1 MPTLVS
7 PGVSVS
13 VVDESMYAP
22 AGQGTV
28 PLVVIASA
36 QDKTDPSTGNTA
48 IGTTSANAAKPFLV
62 TSQRELVTTFGEPSF
77 KSLQGTQI
85 HGDERN
91 EYGLLSTYS
100 YLGIAN
106 RAYVIRADVDL
117 DELEAQSTVPQL
129 APANGTYWLDTAS
142 TDWGLFQ
149 ANTTSSAW
157 EKLTPAVLTETPGA
171 AGGNVDSQGKP
182 VITYGKDLDYV
193 IIASASPAALYQK
206 VSGTWSVVGS
216 PTWVTATSANVYIR
230 SSNGTAP
237 TVAASGSYN
246 DVWLKSSPGGQG
258 ANVVVKNYSSATGS
272 WSSLTANVYSRDDA
286 ATAVEGSSLAT
297 NDVYVRFDDF
307 SDETISNE
315 LKANFT
321 ATSST
326 LSSDAYSKQDILT
339 FGGATSTPEIM
350 YNLRIRGSGVETVA
364 TGNSASLNGG
374 VATGGSNTA
383 INFEVNGQS
392 ITVTGAAGAGNPVT
406 LDEIV
411 TAINGNTTVSG
422 ANIVASK
429 DYVSNARQY
438 LKLTRAGGYAV
449 YIHDGADSSNVK
461 GVSTADLGFTD
472 NTSSGSTAFFYKSL
486 WNDATYEA
494 KATTPK
500 ADPINGTLWYN
511 SSQSADI
518 YIAENDGGVMKW
530 FAYANSKDR
539 FTAGSVAAG
548 GLRDL
553 QMVSAEPT
561 VQSDEVSALQ
571 NGDIWIDSDALDSY
585 PKIYKYNSATSKW
598 VLLDN
603 TDQGTDAGVLFADA
617 VGNPGGADEDT
628 QDWGAT
634 YSNFDSDAPDPSVY
648 PAGILLFN
656 MRLSGYNVKKYVT
669 NYTFDGTNN
678 GSTWVTESGLKTD
691 GSPYMGRMAQRQ
703 VIVTK
708 MQAALQGNED
718 IRAESRFFNL
728 IAAPGY
734 PELLDEMITLST
746 DRKQTAFVL
755 GDTPFR
761 LNASGTAIQ
770 NWATNTANAPTN
782 GEDGLL
788 SASPYAAVYYPSGFT
803 SDLSGNNVTVPAT
816 HIALRTLAFN
826 DQVAFPWFAPAGYT
840 RGLVNN
846 ATSVG
851 YITGEGEFQAVT
863 LSEGQRDTM
872 YANKVNPIAFIPN
885 RGLIVFGQKT
895 LQPTASALDRIN
907 VARLIVHMRYQLDL
921 LAKPFLF
928 EPNDRITRDQVVDT
942 FNRFMEDLM
951 SKRALFDFLVVCDET
966 NNTGARID
974 KNELWIDIAI
984 QPVKA
989 IEFIYIPLRIKNTG
1003 ESLTS

>member
-48 IGTTSANAAKPFLV
+48 IGTTSANAAKPFLI

-91 EYGLLSTYS
+91 EYGLLTTYS

-129 APANGTYWLDTAS
+129 APANGTYWLDLAN
-142 TDWGLFQ
+142 TDWGLFT
-149 ANTTSSAW
+149 ANASTAAWAKMTPSVLNDAPNDSGNGKVAANGNPKNAHGSDKDYAIVTSVSPAKLYQKIGSTW
-157 EKLTPAVLTETPGA
+157 EVVGST
-171 AGGNVDSQGKP
+171 NW
-182 VITYGKDLDYV
+182 
-193 IIASASPAALYQK
+193 ASAS
-206 VSGTWSVVGS
+206 GS
-216 PTWVTATSANVYIR
+216 PKAFISPGT
-230 SSNGTAP
+230 GTAP
-237 TVAASGSYN
+237 SISASNVYH
-246 DVWLKSSPGGQG
+246 DVWLKSTSGGQG
-258 ANVVVKNYSSATGS
+258 ANISVKAYSSA
-272 WSSLTANVYSRDDA
+272 SSKWTSKTANVYSRDDV
-286 ATAVEGSSLAT
+286 ATAIAGTSIAT
-297 NDVYVRFDDF
+297 NDVYVQFDNFDDG
-307 SDETISNE
+307 TISAE
-315 LKANFT
+315 LKANTIISATTLQTT
-321 ATSST
+321 AV
-326 LSSDAYSKQDILT
+326 AKRDILT
-339 FGGATSTPEIM
+339 NAGATSTPEIM
-350 YNLRIRGSGVETVA
+350 YQLKIRSSGTDTTL
-364 TGNSASLNGG
+364 TGNAASLHSGINLTGSEDGLNFVLNG
-374 VATGGSNTA
+374 VDVEVTA
-383 INFEVNGQS
+383 SG
-392 ITVTGAAGAGNPVT
+392 GAGSQ
-406 LDEIV
+406 
-411 TAINGNTTVSG
+411 VSL
-422 ANIVASK
+422 ADIVARINALKASTG
-429 DYVSNARQY
+429 VSAESEVLSATRQY
-438 LKLTRAGGYAV
+438 LKLTRAGGFAI
-449 YIHDGADSSNVK
+449 YIHDGAAAGNK
-461 GVSTADLGFTD
+461 IACSTANLGFTD
-472 NTSSGSTAFFYKSL
+472 NTSSGSTAFVHKSL

-494 KATTPK
+494 SQSTPK
-500 ADPINGTLWYN
+500 SDPVNGTLWYN
-511 SSQSADI
+511 SSQTADI
-518 YIAENDGGVMKW
+518 YIAENDGGTMKW

-539 FTAGSVAAG
+539 FTAGSVVSG

-553 QMVSAEPT
+553 QMVSGEPT
-561 VQSDEVSALQ
+561 TQSDGTSSLA
-571 NGDIWIDSDALDSY
+571 NGDIWIDTDELDSY
-585 PKIYKYNSATSKW
+585 PKIYKYNSSTSKW

-603 TDQGTDAGVLFADA
+603 TDQSTEDGVLFADA
-617 VGNPGGADEDT
+617 VGNPGGADEDA
-628 QDWGAT
+628 QNWGSV
-634 YSNFDSDAPDPSVY
+634 YSSFDSDAPDPAVS

-678 GSTWVTESGLKTD
+678 GNTWVTESGLSID
-691 GSPYMGRMAQRQ
+691 GSPYMGRKAQRQ

-708 MQAALQGNED
+708 MQASLQSNED
-718 IRAESRFFNL
+718 IRAESRFYNL

-734 PELLDEMITLST
+734 PELLDEMITLSV

-761 LNASGTAIQ
+761 LNASGTSIQ
-770 NWATNTANAPTN
+770 NWATNSANAPTN

-788 SASPYAAVYYPSGFT
+788 SASPYAAIYYPSGYT

-851 YITGEGEFQAVT
+851 YITNEGEFQPVT

-872 YANKVNPIAFIPN
+872 YSNKVNPIAFIPN
-885 RGLIVFGQKT
+885 RGLVVFGQKT

-942 FNRFMEDLM
+942 FNRFMEDLV